1 MTDETKY
8 LLATEANKRHLLDS
22 VQQLSEAEALV
33 TLVGFAKE
41 DKDNDR
47 VISSLDFKERLKKRK
62 EKLLEDIK

>member
-41 DKDNDR
+41 DKDNGR
-47 VISSLDFKERLKKRK
+47 VTSSLDFKERLKKRK
-62 EKLLEDIK
+62 DKLLEDSK